1 MYQKLF
7 KIGQKRATTATT
19 TYQQNIQQHT
29 TTNLHLNLK
38 CKLTLFD
45 QFGAHNF
52 QYKKKYYYRSLCKFI
67 LCDVCF
73 TASE

>member
-7 KIGQKRATTATT
+7 KSGQKRASA
-19 TYQQNIQQHT
+19 T

>member
-7 KIGQKRATTATT
+7 KIGQKKE
-19 TYQQNIQQHT
+19 QQQTSNIQQHT

-52 QYKKKYYYRSLCKFI
+52 QYKIKI
-67 LCDVCF
+67 LLQKLMQIYIM
-73 TASE
+73 

>member
-7 KIGQKRATTATT
+7 KIGQKKVSINNK
-19 TYQQNIQQHT
+19 QQQ
-29 TTNLHLNLK
+29 NLHLNLK

-52 QYKKKYYYRSLCKFI
+52 QYREKKIIHKNIITEAYANLYYVMCVLLPLSKSI
-67 LCDVCF
+67 
-73 TASE
+73 

>member
-7 KIGQKRATTATT
+7 KIGQKEQQH
-19 TYQQNIQQHT
+19 TYNIYYIQHT

-52 QYKKKYYYRSLCKFI
+52 QYKK
-67 LCDVCF
+67 
-73 TASE
+73 